1 MVVFE
6 DGRPKKSDYRKFR
19 IRTVTGPDDY
29 ASMREVLTRR
39 LTHSLEQ
46 KDDHFMKLPD
56 LIMMDGGRGQ
66 VNIAL
71 GVLKELDLDIPVC
84 GMVKDDRHRTRALW
98 YSDAE
103 VPIDTHSE
111 GFRLVTRIQD
121 EAHRFAI
128 EYHRSLRSKDQVK
141 SVLDDIPGIGAVRR
155 RALMRYFEGI
165 DAIREA
171 DEAELR
177 AVPEMNAAAAKAVY
191 EYFHSVL

>member
-1 MVVFE
+1 M
-6 DGRPKKSDYRKFR
+6 
-19 IRTVTGPDDY
+19 
-29 ASMREVLTRR
+29 
-39 LTHSLEQ
+39 
-46 KDDHFMKLPD
+46 
-56 LIMMDGGRGQ
+56 
-66 VNIAL
+66 
-71 GVLKELDLDIPVC
+71 
-84 GMVKDDRHRTRALW
+84 
-98 YSDAE
+98 
-103 VPIDTHSE
+103 
-111 GFRLVTRIQD
+111 TRIQD

-141 SVLDDIPGIGAVRR
+141 SVLDEIPGIGAVRR